1 MIGMGSPSV
10 LYWIM
15 TDVPFVACIVSEQV
29 TNRHI
34 CLYPVRVL
42 VSLRLDIVMDLC
54 SMSAGHWVSHW
65 PTSA

>member
-10 LYWIM
+10 LYWTM
-15 TDVPFVACIVSEQV
+15 TDVFFVACMVLGQV
-29 TNRHI
+29 TSEHI

-42 VSLRLDIVMDLC
+42 VPLRLDIVMDLC

-65 PTSA
+65 LTSA

>member
-1 MIGMGSPSV
+1 MGLPSV

-15 TDVPFVACIVSEQV
+15 IDVLFAACMVLGQV
-29 TNRHI
+29 TSGHI
-34 CLYPVRVL
+34 CLHPVRVL
-42 VSLRLDIVMDLC
+42 VPLRLDIVMDLC